1 MKKSRQQEP
10 KRQNAQPRKRK
21 YDRKTG
27 LTVFEPN
34 VVYFNEYL
42 EIHIGAKWNA
52 IKRSLYDAGYQTAEV
67 SAYRDGLLEDFG
79 GICETNGF
87 RGIV

>member
-1 MKKSRQQEP
+1 MKRSRQQEP
-10 KRQNAQPRKRK
+10 KQQKAQRRKRR

-27 LTVFEPN
+27 LTVFQPN

-42 EIHIGAKWNA
+42 EIHIGAKWNT

-67 SAYRDGLLEDFG
+67 SAYRDRLLEDFG
-79 GICETNGF
+79 RICEINGF